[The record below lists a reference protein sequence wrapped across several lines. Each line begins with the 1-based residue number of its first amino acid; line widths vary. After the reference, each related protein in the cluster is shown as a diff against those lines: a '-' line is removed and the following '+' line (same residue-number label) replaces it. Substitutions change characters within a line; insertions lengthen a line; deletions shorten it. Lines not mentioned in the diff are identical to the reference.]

1 MVDGYEKRVMDK
13 RLILVLRIVLL
24 HLSQELIWLTG
35 ILSRD
40 WELPRWQWSHSPT
53 WRAVSSCSRSGLQL
67 IWLLPPSFKS
77 WATRWGKLL
86 LHRDG
91 FFEPTTAKRGFLAGK
106 TFLPDSTRQLAS
118 KSYSPTRNLTSF
130 ANAHLWFCHQM
141 HTRAQQSFFW
151 ILLTLSELI
160 PKRPISRIRTRTGSL
175 YKRVLHLSKSQTRLL

>member
-77 WATRWGKLL
+77 RPLGEVSCYFTEAAFLDLL
-86 LHRDG
+86 RPKEG
-91 FFEPTTAKRGFLAGK
+91 FWLARPSFLIAPDNLLQSLTHQLGIWPL
-106 TFLPDSTRQLAS
+106 LP
-118 KSYSPTRNLTSF
+118 
-130 ANAHLWFCHQM
+130 M
-141 HTRAQQSFFW
+141 HTCASAIKCTQEPSRAF
-151 ILLTLSELI
+151 SEFC
-160 PKRPISRIRTRTGSL
+160 
-175 YKRVLHLSKSQTRLL
+175 